1 MQVLLTGNS
10 LLMVTGF
17 LQYFDKQAIT
27 YAVNY
32 NLRSDLKLIGSQYSW
47 ANSIFYFGYLVWQ
60 FPSLLLLQRFPVGPY
75 FSSQVFFWGVFSF
88 ATAGVTNFAGIATL
102 RFLIGASEA
111 VQLAAF
117 A

>member
-1 MQVLLTGNS
+1 MI
-10 LLMVTGF
+10 TGF

-32 NLRSDLKLIGSQYSW
+32 NMRADLHLVGKQYSW

-60 FPSLLLLQRFPVGPY
+60 FPSLLLMQRFPVGAY
-75 FSSQVFFWGVFSF
+75 FSSQVFLWGVFSF
-88 ATAGVTNFAGIATL
+88 GVAGATNFAGLATL
-102 RFLIGASEA
+102 RFLIGAAES